1 MGRLDAEL
9 QSGSPWRA
17 RRELAPGTVY
27 PSNQGATTPGSS
39 DKTGHRA
46 SGDADAAHGEIS
58 IGDLLTTSPTIGCA
72 MKASDPNQRH
82 GSIIGKALSS
92 LKEGEGLVNMLIA
105 LY

>member
-1 MGRLDAEL
+1 MGKVACR
-9 QSGSPWRA
+9 
-17 RRELAPGTVY
+17 
-27 PSNQGATTPGSS
+27 
-39 DKTGHRA
+39 
-46 SGDADAAHGEIS
+46 ADAAHGEIS